1 MDESAVSAAVAAWL
15 GVDVGSMR
23 TPTGGGWSNET
34 WLVDLADGRRVVV
47 RLEPERRS
55 MFPTYDLGRQ
65 VACLRSLA
73 DVDGVPA
80 PAIVAEDLAGSV
92 FGRPA
97 FVMGFVEG
105 RVPAD
110 DRPTFA
116 EAGWL
121 FEASAAQQ
129 RQFVTSVFGCLARLH
144 EVPAPFA
151 VPSPSNVAWLDTLA
165 EIWRFDRGDRW
176 PAVID
181 AAFEALSSAVPEPTA
196 DVLLWGDARP
206 ANLVVAADGF
216 DVVGLLDWE
225 LATVGSPEHEVTWWL
240 EMNWVRID
248 GAGLAPLPGFPGDD
262 ETAELYE
269 RLSGRRLGSLGWY
282 RRVAALRVAVLMHR
296 YLRAMVHAGRMPAD
310 HRIFGDTVAS
320 RRLDALMSVG

>member
-1 MDESAVSAAVAAWL
+1 MDSAALGEWL
-15 GVDVGSMR
+15 GTEVRSM
-23 TPTGGGWSNET
+23 TAPTGGGWSNET
-34 WLVDLADGRRVVV
+34 WLVDLADGRKVVV

-65 VACLRSLA
+65 VQCLRALA
-73 DVDGVPA
+73 SVPGVPT
-80 PAIVAEDLAGSV
+80 PPLIAEDLSGSR

-97 FVMGFVEG
+97 FVMGFLDG

-121 FEASAAQQ
+121 FDADAAEQQ
-129 RQFVTSVFGCLARLH
+129 QFVTSVLGCLARLH

-151 VPSPSNVAWLDTLA
+151 VPAQSNVAWLDALR
-165 EIWRFDRGDRW
+165 EIWDFDRGDRW

-181 AAFEALSSAVPEPTA
+181 DAFAVLSSAVPEPVA

-206 ANLVVAADGF
+206 ANLVVASDGF
-216 DVVGLLDWE
+216 DAVGLLDWE
-225 LATVGSPEHEVTWWL
+225 LATVGSPEHEITWWL
-240 EMNWVRID
+240 EMNWVRIE
-248 GAGLAPLPGFPGDD
+248 GAGLARLPGFPGDD
-262 ETAELYE
+262 ETVAIYE
-269 RLSGRRLGSLGWY
+269 RLSGRRLSSLGWY

-296 YLRAMVHAGRMPAD
+296 YLRAMVHADRMSAD

-320 RRLDALMSVG
+320 RRLDVLMAAG